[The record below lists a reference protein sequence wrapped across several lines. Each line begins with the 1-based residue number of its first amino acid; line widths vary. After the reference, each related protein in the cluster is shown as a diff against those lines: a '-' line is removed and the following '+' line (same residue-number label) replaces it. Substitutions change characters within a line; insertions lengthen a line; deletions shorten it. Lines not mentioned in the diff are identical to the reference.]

1 MQNVSNYAGVL
12 ILLSMKIRIVDIAK
26 KAEVSVGTVDRYI
39 HKRGKVSKKA
49 AEKIQLA
56 IKELGY
62 EPDIMARNLA
72 LKKEHRIACVLP
84 NPEEIK
90 YWERPYTGIDK
101 AISELSSFKV
111 LIDKFYFTPR
121 TDSFKEVCQQVLSKQ
136 YDGVVYV
143 PMFFEE
149 SKSFAQQLNA
159 TETPFIHFNI
169 HHSQAEPLAFIG
181 QHAHSAGQLAA
192 SLCQMTLKTDQEI
205 LITYVLKEQQ
215 EFSHHEERIDGFM
228 DFRWHNTSKPK
239 IHHLTLKIEETEKKH
254 ETILL
259 DFLANNPKVQII
271 FVPNSRAY
279 RIASILK
286 KNQILDKMII
296 GFDTLEENVQFLNEG
311 MIDVL
316 IGQQSKAQ
324 GYNAVMLMFN
334 YLFKKEDITGTHYL
348 PIDILNQQNIEFY
361 EGLLK

>member
-1 MQNVSNYAGVL
+1 
-12 ILLSMKIRIVDIAK
+12 MKIRIVDIAK

-39 HKRGKVSKKA
+39 HKRGKVSQKA
-49 AEKIQLA
+49 AEKIQVA

-72 LKKEHRIACVLP
+72 LKKEHKIACLIP
-84 NPEEIK
+84 APDEII
-90 YWERPYTGIDK
+90 YWERPDSGINK

-111 LIDKFYFTPR
+111 IIDKFYFNAR
-121 TDSFKEVCQQVLSKQ
+121 ADSFKEISQQVLEKQ
-136 YDGVVYV
+136 YDGIVYV
-143 PMFFEE
+143 PMFFDE
-149 SKSFAQQLNA
+149 SLSFCKELRNMNI
-159 TETPFIHFNI
+159 PFIHLNI
-169 HHSQAEPLAFIG
+169 HHTETEPLAFIG
-181 QHAHSAGQLAA
+181 QHAHSAGQVAA
-192 SLCQMTLKTDQEI
+192 SLCQMALKTDQEI
-205 LITYVLKEQQ
+205 LITYVSKEQH

-228 DFRWHNTSKPK
+228 NFAWQNTFKPK
-239 IHHLTLKIEETEKKH
+239 IHHLTLKIEEEEKKY
-254 ETILL
+254 ESILL
-259 DFLANNPKVQII
+259 DFLNNNSQVQII

-286 KNQILDKMII
+286 KSQLPNKMII
-296 GFDTLEENVQFLNEG
+296 GFDTLDENVQYLKEG

-334 YLFKKEDITGTHYL
+334 YLFKKVEVDGTHYL
-348 PIDILNQQNIEFY
+348 PIDILNRQNIDFY

>member
-1 MQNVSNYAGVL
+1 
-12 ILLSMKIRIVDIAK
+12 
-26 KAEVSVGTVDRYI
+26 
-39 HKRGKVSKKA
+39 
-49 AEKIQLA
+49 
-56 IKELGY
+56 
-62 EPDIMARNLA
+62 
-72 LKKEHRIACVLP
+72 
-84 NPEEIK
+84 
-90 YWERPYTGIDK
+90 
-101 AISELSSFKV
+101 
-111 LIDKFYFTPR
+111 
-121 TDSFKEVCQQVLSKQ
+121 
-136 YDGVVYV
+136 
-143 PMFFEE
+143 
-149 SKSFAQQLNA
+149 
-159 TETPFIHFNI
+159 
-169 HHSQAEPLAFIG
+169 
-181 QHAHSAGQLAA
+181 
-192 SLCQMTLKTDQEI
+192 
-205 LITYVLKEQQ
+205 
-215 EFSHHEERIDGFM
+215 
-228 DFRWHNTSKPK
+228 K